1 MNGPHAKLK
10 KKNFVQ
16 KQLSK
21 AENKRQK
28 TKAFK
33 NFLFYKISVVSAEL

>member
-1 MNGPHAKLK
+1 MGHMQNEK
-10 KKNFVQ
+10 KHFVQ